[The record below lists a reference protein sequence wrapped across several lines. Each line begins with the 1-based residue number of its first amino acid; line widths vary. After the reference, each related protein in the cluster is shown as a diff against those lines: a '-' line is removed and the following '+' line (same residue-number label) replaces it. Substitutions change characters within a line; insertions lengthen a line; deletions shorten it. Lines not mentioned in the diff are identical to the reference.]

1 MTDQSNIQNRETGPL
16 LDPDERPAS
25 SAKRWAIL
33 IGFAAVLFIAAASI
47 NHRGDPQNVPPA
59 ASTATAPAPAST
71 NAVLPQ
77 GAPATK
83 SGG

>member
-1 MTDQSNIQNRETGPL
+1 MTDPTNISNREAGPV

-25 SAKRWAIL
+25 SGKRWAIL
-33 IGFAAVLFIAAASI
+33 IGFAAVVSLAAASV
-47 NHRGDPQNVPPA
+47 NHRSDKADAPPA
-59 ASTATAPAPAST
+59 AAAAKQQAPSST

>member
-1 MTDQSNIQNRETGPL
+1 MTDQNNIASRQTGPA

-25 SAKRWAIL
+25 SGKRWAIL
-33 IGFAAVLFIAAASI
+33 IGFAVIVFGAAASV
-47 NHRGDPQNVPPA
+47 NHRTDKAEEPPA
-59 ASTATAPAPAST
+59 AAAAAAPAPAST
-71 NAVLPQ
+71 NAVLPA